1 MAWPCI
7 TRACCIARF
16 WNQLDKGD
24 IAVPLVFTKYS
35 EVTEGGQQ
43 HHAHL
48 QQPQARP
55 ISSSIEAQP
64 AHAETD
70 HGAGSSRDLS
80 HHPGPGHSKEPAGSV
95 MREDYRH
102 WNVKP
107 EASCKP
113 KSEYQPSEAPFQKET
128 QYQKDF
134 KAWPIPRRGD
144 HPWIP
149 KPSPGLTAPTASSV
163 AKMKKTPVAL
173 PEKKAEEPP
182 TAEPTEI
189 VVPKVKASVTFSS
202 VADIQSTNK
211 EVQERKNR
219 ARSPSTRW
227 SMEGLRPRDAADI
240 LNRQIKEEG
249 GVGTSYRNEFRPW
262 TDVKPV
268 KPIKARPQYRP
279 PEEKVVHETSYKAT
293 FKGECIQP
301 TAGDNKLTERRRIR
315 SLYSEPHKES
325 PKVEKPSVQPSKPKK
340 TTTPSHKPVKKAKDK
355 QITPGRASK
364 KKAPET
370 GSTPA
375 TAKPED
381 NKEKSKE
388 MNNKLAEAKE

>member
-43 HHAHL
+43 YHAHL
-48 QQPQARP
+48 QQPQAR
-55 ISSSIEAQP
+55 SSSTAIEVLP
-64 AHAETD
+64 AGIESD
-70 HGAGSSRDLS
+70 HGAQSWPSRDITHQS
-80 HHPGPGHSKEPAGSV
+80 GPAKAKEPSGSV
-95 MREDYRH
+95 MRQDYIA

-113 KSEYQPSEAPFQKET
+113 KNDYQPSETPFKQET

-149 KPSPGLTAPTASSV
+149 KPSPGLTAPTASSE
-163 AKMKKTPVAL
+163 AKRKKPPVAL
-173 PEKKAEEPP
+173 PEKNPEGPAQVDSTEP
-182 TAEPTEI
+182 
-189 VVPKVKASVTFSS
+189 VVPKVKTSVTFSS
-202 VADIQSTNK
+202 AADIKSTSK
-211 EVQERKNR
+211 ETKEKVTREM
-219 ARSPSTRW
+219 SPSGRW
-227 SMEGLRPRDAADI
+227 SMEGLRSRDAADI

-249 GVGTSYRNEFRPW
+249 GSSYRNEFRAW
-262 TDVKPV
+262 ADVKPV
-268 KPIKARPQYRP
+268 KPIKAKSQYKP
-279 PEEKVVHETSYKAT
+279 PEEKVAHETSYKAM
-293 FKGECIQP
+293 FKGECNQP
-301 TAGDNKLTERRRIR
+301 VAGDNKLIDRRRIR

-325 PKVEKPSVQPSKPKK
+325 SKVEKPSVQPSKPKK
-340 TTTPSHKPVKKAKDK
+340 TTPSHKPVKKAKDK
-355 QITPGRASK
+355 QLTPGRASK
-364 KKAPET
+364 KKAAET
-370 GSTPA
+370 TS
-375 TAKPED
+375 TAKPD
-381 NKEKSKE
+381 DKEKSKE

>member
-48 QQPQARP
+48 QQPQARH
-55 ISSSIEAQP
+55 SSYAVEAQP
-64 AHAETD
+64 ALIEAD
-70 HGAGSSRDLS
+70 HGAGSTRDLS
-80 HHPGPGHSKEPAGSV
+80 HQPGPGHSKETTGSV
-95 MREDYRH
+95 MRQDYKH

-113 KSEYQPSEAPFQKET
+113 KSEYQPSEAPFERET

-149 KPSPGLTAPTASSV
+149 KPSPGLTAPTASSA

-173 PEKKAEEPP
+173 PEKRAEELPKV
-182 TAEPTEI
+182 ESTEL

-202 VADIQSTNK
+202 VADIQSTHK
-211 EVQERKNR
+211 EVQEKRNR
-219 ARSPSTRW
+219 EKSPSTRW
-227 SMEGLRPRDAADI
+227 SMEGLRARDAADI

-293 FKGECIQP
+293 FKGECNQP
-301 TAGDNKLTERRRIR
+301 TTADNKLTERRRIR

-325 PKVEKPSVQPSKPKK
+325 PKDS
-340 TTTPSHKPVKKAKDK
+340 
-355 QITPGRASK
+355 R
-364 KKAPET
+364 
-370 GSTPA
+370 
-375 TAKPED
+375 
-381 NKEKSKE
+381 
-388 MNNKLAEAKE
+388 EAKQ